1 MSELVAVTY
10 PDVYRAGE
18 VCAILQRL
26 QREFLIEMEDAAY
39 ITREANGK
47 VKLHQTT
54 PIVSTAAGI
63 GLTRGTIW
71 GGLVGLL
78 FLQPLLGMALGG
90 AVGAAGGVVT
100 GKLADFGIPDS
111 FMKEL
116 GEKLQP
122 GTSAVF
128 VLFRKATWEKVL
140 PHVAQYGGTVIHS
153 SLSPEAEAKLQAAL
167 TEGGEGGEPRLA
179 A

>member
-10 PDVYRAGE
+10 PDLYRAGE

-39 ITREANGK
+39 VTREANGK
-47 VKLHQTT
+47 LKLHQTQ
-54 PIVSTAAGI
+54 PIVGTAAGI

-78 FLQPLLGMALGG
+78 FLQPVLGIAIGG
-90 AVGAAGGVVT
+90 AMGAASGALT

-111 FMKEL
+111 FMKQL

-122 GTSAVF
+122 GTSALF

-140 PHVAQYGGTVIHS
+140 PHVSQYGGTVLHS
-153 SLSPEAEAKLQAAL
+153 SLSPEAEAKIQAAL
-167 TEGGEGGEPRLA
+167 TEGSEPKLA